1 MDQEDTLYA
10 SDEEI
15 GKEKFVPADP
25 KAHWVPDDMVT
36 ACSVCHEPFS
46 VTRRKHHCRHCG
58 RVVCAQCSEHRV
70 VVPGVKAKVRV
81 CDACEPLYSDL
92 RNSALGEQLD
102 AREQINESLKSA
114 LKEKYEEVEE
124 FKTFLLAM
132 TEGMAPV
139 NQEGSP
145 PGSAFSPQSDPDR
158 VNFRELMIFV
168 DLNQRE
174 MRKGYEKLKRDFD
187 AEHSERV
194 EKERNARLL
203 AQRCLRAES
212 ECQKLRNVENERQEA
227 REEADKQKTIIDNL
241 KDRINRL
248 EAEAAEDR
256 SVRSAD
262 HEDRR
267 VPTPWYSPRIEASR
281 SYLIASGARDSP
293 PSNGDNNER
302 CRNCRR
308 MCSIQ

>member
-1 MDQEDTLYA
+1 MAVMHSIKACPQPRALDNAQLPFVNLPASAAMDQEDTLYA

-81 CDACEPLYSDL
+81 CDAW
-92 RNSALGEQLD
+92 
-102 AREQINESLKSA
+102 
-114 LKEKYEEVEE
+114 
-124 FKTFLLAM
+124 
-132 TEGMAPV
+132 MAPV

-241 KDRINRL
+241 KDRINR
-248 EAEAAEDR
+248 
-256 SVRSAD
+256 
-262 HEDRR
+262 
-267 VPTPWYSPRIEASR
+267 
-281 SYLIASGARDSP
+281 
-293 PSNGDNNER
+293 
-302 CRNCRR
+302 
-308 MCSIQ
+308 

>member
-1 MDQEDTLYA
+1 MDSEEALYH
-10 SDEEI
+10 SDEEL
-15 GKEKFVPADP
+15 GDHKFTPADP
-25 KAHWVPDDMVT
+25 KAHWVPDEMVT
-36 ACSVCHEPFS
+36 ACFVCHENFS
-46 VTRRKHHCRHCG
+46 VMISI
-58 RVVCAQCSEHRV
+58 VVSSAVAVIS
-70 VVPGVKAKVRV
+70 VPGVKAKVRV

-102 AREQINESLKSA
+102 AREQINESLKLA

-139 NQEGSP
+139 AREGVASSSTFTP
-145 PGSAFSPQSDPDR
+145 ESDPDR
-158 VNFRELMIFV
+158 VNFRELMSFV

-174 MRKGYEKLKRDFD
+174 MRKGYEKLKKDFD
-187 AEHSERV
+187 VEHAERV

-227 REEADKQKTIIDNL
+227 RDEADRQKAVIEDL

-256 SVRSAD
+256 SVRSSD
-262 HEDRR
+262 YGMHKRQLHR
-267 VPTPWYSPRIEASR
+267 HF
-281 SYLIASGARDSP
+281 
-293 PSNGDNNER
+293 
-302 CRNCRR
+302 
-308 MCSIQ
+308 

>member
-1 MDQEDTLYA
+1 
-10 SDEEI
+10 
-15 GKEKFVPADP
+15 
-25 KAHWVPDDMVT
+25 
-36 ACSVCHEPFS
+36 
-46 VTRRKHHCRHCG
+46 
-58 RVVCAQCSEHRV
+58 
-70 VVPGVKAKVRV
+70 
-81 CDACEPLYSDL
+81 
-92 RNSALGEQLD
+92 
-102 AREQINESLKSA
+102 
-114 LKEKYEEVEE
+114 
-124 FKTFLLAM
+124 M

-227 REEADKQKTIIDNL
+227 REEADKQKTIID
-241 KDRINRL
+241 
-248 EAEAAEDR
+248 
-256 SVRSAD
+256 
-262 HEDRR
+262 
-267 VPTPWYSPRIEASR
+267 
-281 SYLIASGARDSP
+281 
-293 PSNGDNNER
+293 
-302 CRNCRR
+302 
-308 MCSIQ
+308 